1 MNAQSNE
8 RKFSYYAGLLD
19 THEFHRFERMAFRI
33 SRGNMFMN
41 KEDIVMDNT
50 GENEVAVDSLE
61 SDFIDPKT
69 KKPMRKTLVFMLI
82 YGKDGLLARKIRTMV
97 VMFKKSNILGN
108 VKI

>member
-1 MNAQSNE
+1 
-8 RKFSYYAGLLD
+8 
-19 THEFHRFERMAFRI
+19 
-33 SRGNMFMN
+33 MN

-97 VMFKKSNILGN
+97 VILKNSHILGSGKIVKFKKSVFLKFSRIFSESFLYFLTF
-108 VKI
+108 